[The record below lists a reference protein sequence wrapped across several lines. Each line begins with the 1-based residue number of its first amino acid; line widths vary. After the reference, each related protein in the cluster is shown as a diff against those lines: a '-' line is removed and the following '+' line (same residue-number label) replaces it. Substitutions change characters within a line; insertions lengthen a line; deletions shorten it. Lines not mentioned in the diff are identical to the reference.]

1 MADFDLDLYGDLK
14 TDVQLRDPP
23 PVKPPT
29 PPWRKQSSS
38 SAQAAPPPE
47 IEHEGHGAAVFVW
60 EDPRSVFL
68 GFVGLQHLRRLH
80 PVFTSGGSY
89 DVLRRP
95 TTMGF
100 HHPRRRSSR
109 PGAGAEEDFDDL
121 DDPGLDDSGPEKDLA
136 PDLEVSEDEFEAPAK
151 RPRLQ
156 AVSRDEAEDGF
167 DFEFEADLQKA
178 SESKVSRNST
188 GGMLSEDGL
197 SSTQIVLAAPTETTV
212 ATKAPSEEPPATTS
226 KYVYNGRMK
235 RWELRTLKVAK
246 QPPQD
251 DPHASQDNTHSGPG
265 GVRQKVKLC
274 RFFAIRGSCKWG
286 DRCFYAHNE
295 AELSLGHDVASQQR
309 IISECAYKAWED
321 AEGGSCSY
329 AAALAV
335 RLAIRFEAQP
345 HNLLPTM
352 EKTGLPMLG
361 GPRATVKMLLRLCH
375 PDKCNHP
382 EDLLK
387 RAFVVLKA
395 RAAKNCTK
403 APEARGGFEARN
415 KAELLLWQRSF
426 QSVPKKPGS
435 GRRQSQRRCW
445 RFASRRAQPTTA

>member
-47 IEHEGHGAAVFVW
+47 IEHEGPF
-60 EDPRSVFL
+60 SVSTTPSGVQAL
-68 GFVGLQHLRRLH
+68 LELLR
-80 PVFTSGGSY
+80 
-89 DVLRRP
+89 
-95 TTMGF
+95 
-100 HHPRRRSSR
+100 
-109 PGAGAEEDFDDL
+109 AGAEEDFDDL

-156 AVSRDEAEDGF
+156 AVQPGPKNSAEDGF

-246 QPPQD
+246 QPP
-251 DPHASQDNTHSGPG
+251 QDNTHSGPG

-382 EDLLK
+382 EAK
-387 RAFVVLKA
+387 RAVQILGPVLA
-395 RAAKNCTK
+395 TCT
-403 APEARGGFEARN
+403 
-415 KAELLLWQRSF
+415 S
-426 QSVPKKPGS
+426 
-435 GRRQSQRRCW
+435 
-445 RFASRRAQPTTA
+445 